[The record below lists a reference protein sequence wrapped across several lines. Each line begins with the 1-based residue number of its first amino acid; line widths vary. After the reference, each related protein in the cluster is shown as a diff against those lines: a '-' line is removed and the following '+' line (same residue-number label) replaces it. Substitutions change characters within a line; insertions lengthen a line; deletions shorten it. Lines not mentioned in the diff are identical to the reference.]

1 MSCAQPAAM
10 PQELASLQGG
20 CGCWN
25 GAARTRLFEKWS
37 QLCLQGKME
46 EERFIHERHNWDWE
60 SVNDQPR
67 DADCGKMAF
76 NWAWKMHLHAFTC
89 IYVKLLQWFHDYT
102 ISASNWTPF
111 FSYLRVKSTRQ
122 NFMYS
127 SEPSNPCPCHLRELW
142 TQSGIALTFGT
153 SPCRS
158 CISHRWRPQW
168 SLEMAWN
175 SYNGPY
181 PQRQPDVICCP
192 ASKSCIFIPSQ
203 HSSTKTHPLQPHSWA
218 CRSEVLE
225 KTGLGRISDRN
236 CNGHCIIISSFH
248 SASLAFQPIQ
258 GFSAVTNHQMHLGW
272 IRWRFLVK
280 MTPKAMTIMTDLALS
295 QMMLRIQNT
304 TEENI

>member
-111 FSYLRVKSTRQ
+111 SAICELKAQDKISCTHLSHQIPVLVIYENSGHRAELPWHLGQVRVEVAFLIDEDLSDLWKWHEIATMVRIHSGNQMLFVVLLQKVVSSSHPNIAPPRHIH
-122 NFMYS
+122 YS
-127 SEPSNPCPCHLRELW
+127 PTLGHVE
-142 TQSGIALTFGT
+142 A
-153 SPCRS
+153 RS
-158 CISHRWRPQW
+158 WKNRAWKDIWPKLQRSLHHHFIISF
-168 SLEMAWN
+168 
-175 SYNGPY
+175 
-181 PQRQPDVICCP
+181 
-192 ASKSCIFIPSQ
+192 CIF
-203 HSSTKTHPLQPHSWA
+203 
-218 CRSEVLE
+218 
-225 KTGLGRISDRN
+225 GLPTNPRILCSDKSPN
-236 CNGHCIIISSFH
+236 
-248 SASLAFQPIQ
+248 APW
-258 GFSAVTNHQMHLGW
+258 M
-272 IRWRFLVK
+272 
-280 MTPKAMTIMTDLALS
+280 D
-295 QMMLRIQNT
+295 
-304 TEENI
+304 